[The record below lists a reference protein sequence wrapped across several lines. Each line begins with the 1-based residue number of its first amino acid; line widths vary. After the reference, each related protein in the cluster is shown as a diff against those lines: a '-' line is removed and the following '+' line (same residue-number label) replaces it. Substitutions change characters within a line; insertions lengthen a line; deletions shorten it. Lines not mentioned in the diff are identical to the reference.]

1 MRITMLKLG
10 FYHLL
15 QSDITITMNENIHTN
30 NESNHIMNKTWLEWN
45 QFKLQTILLDVYWNM
60 SICVS
65 CSDLSKW
72 IIGTIYIIG

>member
-15 QSDITITMNENIHTN
+15 QSEITITMNENIHTN
-30 NESNHIMNKTWLEWN
+30 NESNHIMNETWLEWN

-60 SICVS
+60 NIFVCL
-65 CSDLSKW
+65 D
-72 IIGTIYIIG
+72 